1 MGMGYK
7 LMSRRMEVAVD
18 EGMSGEEVLRLFGR
32 FEPLHLPLSSARR
45 PMRVPGPIVQV
56 SALSVLDAGKQ
67 LDGERHHSFS
77 ACRSRSPAGGIANPS
92 EASEEALRGVGIAP
106 GLNEDVEHNAIL
118 IDGAPEVVLHALD
131 SDEDFVQ
138 CHLYRGRRRRRRSAK
153 LAPNFL
159 PQRRTV
165 S

>member
-1 MGMGYK
+1 MMGMGYK

-56 SALSVLDAGKQ
+56 SLCRCSTPGSSWTASDTIASQ
-67 LDGERHHSFS
+67 

-106 GLNEDVEHNAIL
+106 GLNEDVKHNTIL

-131 SDEDFVQ
+131 PDEDLNSRQISCPSVA
-138 CHLYRGRRRRRRSAK
+138 LSRRRRECRAQPGAHPSG
-153 LAPNFL
+153 
-159 PQRRTV
+159 
-165 S
+165 